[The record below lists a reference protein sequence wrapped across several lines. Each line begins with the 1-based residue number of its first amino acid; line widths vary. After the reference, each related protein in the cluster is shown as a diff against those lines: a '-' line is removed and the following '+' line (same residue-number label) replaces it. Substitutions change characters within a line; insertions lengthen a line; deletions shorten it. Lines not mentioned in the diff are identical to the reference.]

1 MNSLMLQDLT
11 QRIRT
16 DERMDDPALDS
27 RRHRQALRGLARLN
41 AASGSVHRV
50 WQVIRQYAFEQGKK
64 ELSLLDVATGSGDIP
79 IGLYRRARRAGL
91 HLKIVAVDISE
102 TALEV
107 ARHRAARAGVKID
120 FRRCDILEDSL
131 AEQFDVVLCSLFLHH
146 LEEGPSV
153 ELLRILKQRARH
165 LVVVND
171 LLRSRVSMALVWLG
185 SRLLSRSKVVHFDAM
200 ASVRAAFTLSE
211 MQGLARSAGLES
223 ARVWSYWPCRLLSV
237 WSYP

>member
-1 MNSLMLQDLT
+1 MLQDMM
-11 QRIRT
+11 QRTRT
-16 DERMDDPALDS
+16 DEWMDDPALDS
-27 RRHRQALRGLARLN
+27 NRHRQALQGLARLN
-41 AASGSVHRV
+41 WASGSVGQV
-50 WQVIRQYAFEQGKK
+50 WKIIRQHMSEQGKN

-107 ARHRAARAGVKID
+107 ARHRAALAGVEID
-120 FRRCDILEDSL
+120 FRRCDILGDNL

-146 LEEGPSV
+146 LEDGHSV

-211 MQGLARSAGLES
+211 MQGLVRSAGLES

-237 WSYP
+237 WCDP

>member
-1 MNSLMLQDLT
+1 MLQDMT

-16 DERMDDPALDS
+16 DEWMDDPTLDGD
-27 RRHRQALRGLARLN
+27 RHRQALQGLARLN
-41 AASGSVHRV
+41 WASGSVRQV
-50 WQVIRQYAFEQGKK
+50 WKVVRQYMSEQGKN
-64 ELSLLDVATGSGDIP
+64 ELTLLDVATGSGDIP

-107 ARHRAARAGVKID
+107 ARHRAARVGVEID
-120 FRRCDILEDSL
+120 FRRCDIFGDNL

-146 LEEGPSV
+146 LEEEPSV

-185 SRLLSRSKVVHFDAM
+185 SRLLSRSKVVHFDAT